1 MDLGSRKSL
10 DDHHAAATFGTER
23 KWARFLGRG
32 GFWLSLRW
40 WCWVECLEAERQ
52 QSGAA
57 PVGEE
62 AKVAN
67 ADKAFGKDMQEE
79 AAQELIEG

>member
-1 MDLGSRKSL
+1 LKAKRQES
-10 DDHHAAATFGTER
+10 GT
-23 KWARFLGRG
+23 
-32 GFWLSLRW
+32 
-40 WCWVECLEAERQ
+40 
-52 QSGAA
+52 A

-67 ADKAFGKDMQEE
+67 ADETFGKQMQQE